1 MKSTNENTKQTKN
14 LTEYNK
20 EELVEECLMLRNQVQ
35 ELNERMNWMME
46 QIRLGKQK
54 QFGSS
59 SEKTDPDQLSLC
71 FNEAEDMADFKSHE
85 PQFEEVTYK
94 RRKHKGKR
102 EEDLAGLPTETIEYK
117 LPEGEEICPV
127 CAEPLHVMSKE
138 VRRELVVIP
147 AQLKVVE
154 HVKYIYACRNCEK
167 TDVSVPIIK
176 AQAPEP
182 VIKGSVASASLVAM
196 IMNNK
201 YVNALPL
208 YRQEKEFERYGMSI
222 SRQNMA
228 NWMIHCSQNWLEP
241 MYEAMR
247 KVLVEQGV
255 LHADETT
262 LQVLKEPGR
271 KANTKS
277 YMWLYRTGKEA
288 PPVVLYEYQATRS
301 SSHPKRFLKEF
312 KGYLHT
318 DGYSGYHNLQED
330 ITVIG
335 CFAHARRKFD
345 ECLKSLSKQE
355 QVGSKAWEGLE
366 FCNLLFEV
374 ERKLADCTKEERYE
388 KRLELSKPIL
398 DAFLTWLKKLAAP
411 EGVTPKSALGK
422 AVHYTLGQW
431 QYLKNYLLDGRLEIS
446 NNRAERS
453 IRPFVIG
460 RGNWLFSNTPKGAK
474 ASAVI
479 YSIIETAKENN
490 LKPANYLTYLFE
502 KLPNINF
509 KENPEI
515 LNDFMPWSNNLPK
528 DCKQQNKKS

>member
-1 MKSTNENTKQTKN
+1 MN
-14 LTEYNK
+14 
-20 EELVEECLMLRNQVQ
+20 ECLMLRNQVQ
-35 ELNERMNWMME
+35 ELNEKMNWMME

-59 SEKTDPDQLSLC
+59 SEKTNYGQMSLC
-71 FNEAEDMADFKSHE
+71 FSEAENIAGLKTEE
-85 PQFEEVTYK
+85 PEFEEVTYK
-94 RRKHKGKR
+94 RRKRKGKR
-102 EEDLAGLPTETIEYK
+102 DEDLAGLPVETIEYK
-117 LPEGEEICPV
+117 LPEEKQICPK
-127 CAEPLHVMSKE
+127 CSEPLHVMSKE
-138 VRRELVVIP
+138 IRRELVVIP

-154 HVKYIYACRNCEK
+154 HVAYIYACRNCEK
-167 TDVSVPIIK
+167 TDISVPIK

-208 YRQEKEFERYGMSI
+208 YRQEKEFDRYGISI

-241 MYEAMR
+241 IYDALR
-247 KVLVEQGV
+247 QTLLEQEV

-271 KANTKS
+271 KANTNS
-277 YMWLYRTGKEA
+277 YMWLYRTGKYA
-288 PPVVLYEYQATRS
+288 PPVILYEYQQTRS
-301 SSHPKRFLKEF
+301 SSHPKRFLSGF
-312 KGYLHT
+312 KGFLNT
-318 DGYSGYHNLQED
+318 DGYSGYHNLPED
-330 ITVIG
+330 ITVVG
-335 CFAHARRKFD
+335 CLAHARRKFD
-345 ECLKSLSKQE
+345 ESLKSLSKQE
-355 QVGSKAWEGLE
+355 QAGSKALEGLE

-374 ERKLADCTKEERYE
+374 ERKLSDCTIEERYN

-398 DAFLTWLKKLAAP
+398 DAFLAWLQKTKDIVL
-411 EGVTPKSALGK
+411 PKSALGK
-422 AVHYTLGQW
+422 AIHYTLEQW
-431 QYLKNYLLDGRLEIS
+431 KYLENYLLDGRLEIS

-460 RGNWLFSNTPKGAK
+460 RGNCLFSNTLKGAK

-490 LKPANYLTYLFE
+490 LKPVNYLTYLFE
-502 KLPNINF
+502 KLPNIDF
-509 KENPEI
+509 KNKPEI
-515 LNDFMPWSNNLPK
+515 LNDFMPWSDKLPE
-528 DCKQQNKKS
+528 DCKQQNKKSQGSAL